1 MRQNGPHLPDWI
13 NLILGFLLV
22 ISPWLFGFTAT
33 TSAMW
38 NAVILGVIIAALS
51 ILAISA
57 YARWE
62 EWVNALA
69 GLWVLFS
76 PWFLGFSGVAS
87 AAWTHFIIGN
97 RCGGHRGYRN
107 VADER
112 ADAAPGRGPAVGQP
126 RR

>member
-13 NLILGFLLV
+13 NLILGLLLV
-22 ISPWLFGFTAT
+22 ISPWLFGFVAT

-69 GLWVLFS
+69 GLWVIFS

-87 AAWTHFIIGN
+87 AAWTHFIVGI
-97 RCGGHRGYRN
+97 
-107 VADER
+107 VVVVI
-112 ADAAPGRGPAVGQP
+112 AAIEMWLMNAQMPPPEEV

>member
-13 NLILGFLLV
+13 NLILGLLLV
-22 ISPWLFGFTAT
+22 ISPWLFGFAAT

-51 ILAISA
+51 IAAISA

-87 AAWTHFIIGN
+87 AAWTHFIIGIA
-97 RCGGHRGYRN
+97 
-107 VADER
+107 VVVI
-112 ADAAPGRGPAVGQP
+112 AAIEIWLMSAQMPPPEEV